1 MYIYILIERANMSVP
16 SDIQPPSHYNSD
28 FDPNKSTQTP
38 TNNLKDKNQLSDTIN
53 VDKDNEQTTGDSLD
67 KMKKPKRKK
76 KKISKKRCNMEGC
89 RIKLGLCS
97 VDCKCGMKFCPK
109 HFQSYSHN
117 CTFDYQAEY
126 RRRLDKSFGEK
137 VEFAKIDKL

>member
-1 MYIYILIERANMSVP
+1 MSIP
-16 SDIQPPSHYNSD
+16 SDIQPPSLNNSD
-28 FDPNKSTQTP
+28 FVPTKSPRPQTDNVNDPNEQSNTENTNKTTENVTDKSLEKT
-38 TNNLKDKNQLSDTIN
+38 
-53 VDKDNEQTTGDSLD
+53 
-67 KMKKPKRKK
+67 KKPKRKK

-89 RIKLGLCS
+89 RIKLGLCA

-109 HFQSYSHN
+109 HFQSSSHN

-137 VEFAKIDKL
+137 VEFTKIDKL